1 MVMIWTNQCVSGCAL
16 HADAPPFSL
25 SLISLSQPLPFTM
38 AASSKRHHKSAIAAY
53 LGNSAPLPVS
63 DLPTSRDL
71 LKQCLL
77 LREQNPKDEA
87 AFTVP
92 QMATEAASLAIPV
105 WHRANAK
112 LALPPVCVE
121 KPLLARRLEWKW
133 KLLASIVSKRKVH
146 RRTKAKFEAELDR
159 VFDILTCQCPSFPAS
174 SLNAMSLTARP
185 PIFDAHALLRPKF
198 LILSSLS
205 SAISVKK
212 LEPKRVCI
220 LGNWTRKKRP
230 ARQKRFNARKMR
242 KTEKQRTKKRE
253 GKRRKNFSKDSKTW
267 HQARMTQQKKWTS
280 ILLMSTS
287 MLSAIFNP
295 RLTLKIERPSRLQ
308 P

>member
-1 MVMIWTNQCVSGCAL
+1 MIWTNQCVSGCAL

-63 DLPTSRDL
+63 DLPTSRDI
-71 LKQCLL
+71 LKQCML

-105 WHRANAK
+105 WHRANAN

-159 VFDILTCQCPSFPAS
+159 VFDILTCQCPFLSCVESKCNEPDCETPHIRCTCPLAS
-174 SLNAMSLTARP
+174 KIPHLELAFIRDQRQKVGTKGGMHIGKLDKEETARQT
-185 PIFDAHALLRPKF
+185 K
-198 LILSSLS
+198 
-205 SAISVKK
+205 AI
-212 LEPKRVCI
+212 
-220 LGNWTRKKRP
+220 
-230 ARQKRFNARKMR
+230 
-242 KTEKQRTKKRE
+242 
-253 GKRRKNFSKDSKTW
+253 
-267 HQARMTQQKKWTS
+267 
-280 ILLMSTS
+280 
-287 MLSAIFNP
+287 
-295 RLTLKIERPSRLQ
+295 
-308 P
+308 